1 MLVEDSHS
9 RKCRHPKTSACHF
22 RIKLKFRCRVM
33 LSSKGEEKN
42 NNIINSN
49 IRSEI

>member
-1 MLVEDSHS
+1 MLEEDGHS
-9 RKCRHPKTSACHF
+9 WKCLQPKTIAWHF
-22 RIKLKFRCRVM
+22 RIKVKFRCRVM

>member
-1 MLVEDSHS
+1 MLAEDSRS
-9 RKCRHPKTSACHF
+9 WKCFHPKTSAWHF
-22 RIKLKFRCRVM
+22 RIKVKFRCRVM

-42 NNIINSN
+42 IIINSN